1 MTLAP
6 LAMTALTTDDA
17 KTIGAVVVV
26 GFAVLAI
33 AAAWLMKTIVQ
44 KVILAVVLGGLAVG
58 AWSQR
63 AAVDDCVA
71 EISASV
77 GDGEAATCSFLG
89 IEVDVPV
96 DLVP

>member
-1 MTLAP
+1 MSAVL
-6 LAMTALTTDDA
+6 TALTTDDA

-33 AAAWLMKTIVQ
+33 ARAWLMKTIVQ
-44 KVILAVVLGGLAVG
+44 KVILAVVLAGIAV
-58 AWSQR
+58 AVWSQR
-63 AAVDDCVA
+63 AAVDDCVSDVR
-71 EISASV
+71 ESV
-77 GDGEAATCSFLG
+77 GTEQAATCTFFG

>member
-1 MTLAP
+1 MSAAL
-6 LAMTALTTDDA
+6 TAVTTDDA

-33 AAAWLMKTIVQ
+33 GAAWLMKTIVQ
-44 KVILAVVLGGLAVG
+44 KVILAVVLAGIAV
-58 AWSQR
+58 AVWSQR

-71 EISASV
+71 DVRESV
-77 GDGEAATCSFLG
+77 GSEQGTTCTFFG

>member
-1 MTLAP
+1 MSATL
-6 LAMTALTTDDA
+6 TALTTDDA

-33 AAAWLMKTIVQ
+33 GAAWLMKTIVQ
-44 KVILAVVLGGLAVG
+44 KVILAVVLAGIAV
-58 AWSQR
+58 AVWSQR

-71 EISASV
+71 EIRDSVTASEV
-77 GDGEAATCSFLG
+77 ATCSFFG
-89 IEVDVPV
+89 VEVEVPV